1 MSYLENFIISPV
13 PFISIQGKVMGT
25 NKFNGDQKM
34 KEKRKL
40 GKGLDALI
48 KSAPTSDYMVVS
60 IEDVVAN
67 ENQPRKK
74 FDEHRLSELSES
86 IKQYGIIQPIVVKK
100 EGKLY
105 RIVAGERRYRAAKMA
120 GFEEL
125 KVILFKGEEDY
136 QVSLIENLQR
146 EDLNPIEVA
155 EAYTEL
161 IKRFDYTQSE
171 LSKKVGKSRSEIS
184 NNMRLLN
191 LVGKIQD
198 LVRNGTIS
206 VGQARP
212 LTVLDKEDQQL
223 FLDRIL
229 EDKLTARQVE
239 KLVSGK
245 KEKKEMPDLSQ
256 YWKTEQKEIHRATNA
271 IVTVKEKKKG
281 VSVLLDFKNID
292 DYEYFSKLM
301 KELNK

>member
-1 MSYLENFIISPV
+1 
-13 PFISIQGKVMGT
+13 
-25 NKFNGDQKM
+25 M